1 MRGGRRTYSA
11 ARGRQGVRAALTD
24 RSATHHIC
32 PRRRRS
38 SRALFPRTWSHQA
51 RGGRHV
57 ASRFGR
63 VRGVRVAAR
72 PPGGGTTHRYHRGRW
87 VPALHRL
94 RQQPEHQQHARLR
107 RTPRRVPHP
116 PRLGRGRGLHDVH
129 RLGTEP
135 RRQAHPVTS
144 LRRLQPPRRRP
155 GRHRDRHRLR
165 AQQVLRRHQLHRQRR
180 RRPRGRALPLPR
192 SARPAPRRQRGLHA
206 VPREQEPQRL
216 VQRQPRPAARRQC
229 HAQCDEEMRR
239 CRMRSSSTVWLTVA
253 VGCSA
258 LLSGCGGKDSTGP
271 VTPKAVAVVSGNGQT
286 GPGGDDLPDSLRVVV
301 TGSNNQ
307 PMAGV
312 SVTWAA
318 GGASVSPLTNRTDA
332 NGQSAARLSLGA
344 VGPVLV
350 TASVA
355 GLASA
360 TFTATAVDP
369 CTWLHVFGVGQT
381 VNGILRQYDCVSNL
395 YFIDY
400 YDLPVSGQQTLAVTM
415 VSNTFDTWLDVWKL
429 AGPYVGAND
438 DDMLSTNSL
447 FKVVA
452 AGGEYVIGANT
463 YNAGDTGPYTLHA
476 TTTSPSEEHCEE
488 VWLTRG

>member
-1 MRGGRRTYSA
+1 M
-11 ARGRQGVRAALTD
+11 
-24 RSATHHIC
+24 RSASI
-32 PRRRRS
+32 
-38 SRALFPRTWSHQA
+38 
-51 RGGRHV
+51 
-57 ASRFGR
+57 
-63 VRGVRVAAR
+63 
-72 PPGGGTTHRYHRGRW
+72 
-87 VPALHRL
+87 
-94 RQQPEHQQHARLR
+94 
-107 RTPRRVPHP
+107 
-116 PRLGRGRGLHDVH
+116 
-129 RLGTEP
+129 
-135 RRQAHPVTS
+135 
-144 LRRLQPPRRRP
+144 
-155 GRHRDRHRLR
+155 
-165 AQQVLRRHQLHRQRR
+165 
-180 RRPRGRALPLPR
+180 
-192 SARPAPRRQRGLHA
+192 
-206 VPREQEPQRL
+206 
-216 VQRQPRPAARRQC
+216 
-229 HAQCDEEMRR
+229 
-239 CRMRSSSTVWLTVA
+239 VWLTVA
-253 VGCSA
+253 VGGSA

-271 VTPKAVAVVSGNGQT
+271 ITPKAVAVVSGNGQT

-318 GGASVSPLTNRTDA
+318 GGATISPLTSTTDA

-415 VSNTFDTWLDVWKL
+415 VSNTFDTWLDVWKFT
-429 AGPYVGAND
+429 GPYVGAND
-438 DDMLSTNSL
+438 DDTLSTNSL

-463 YNAGDTGPYTLHA
+463 YNPGDTGPYTLHA

-488 VWLTRG
+488 VWLTRGVTMGQTLSTTDCAATGPTYSDVFWLVLYVGESLDVTATTTAFDGMLQLYQLHRLNPPSLVASDDSVGGSIHLTYTADSSKVYELVATTMTPGGQGAYTLALAAPAASAAAATGPRILASPGWFSKLSRRSLKR

>member
-1 MRGGRRTYSA
+1 
-11 ARGRQGVRAALTD
+11 
-24 RSATHHIC
+24 
-32 PRRRRS
+32 
-38 SRALFPRTWSHQA
+38 
-51 RGGRHV
+51 
-57 ASRFGR
+57 
-63 VRGVRVAAR
+63 
-72 PPGGGTTHRYHRGRW
+72 
-87 VPALHRL
+87 
-94 RQQPEHQQHARLR
+94 
-107 RTPRRVPHP
+107 
-116 PRLGRGRGLHDVH
+116 
-129 RLGTEP
+129 
-135 RRQAHPVTS
+135 
-144 LRRLQPPRRRP
+144 
-155 GRHRDRHRLR
+155 
-165 AQQVLRRHQLHRQRR
+165 
-180 RRPRGRALPLPR
+180 
-192 SARPAPRRQRGLHA
+192 
-206 VPREQEPQRL
+206 
-216 VQRQPRPAARRQC
+216 
-229 HAQCDEEMRR
+229 
-239 CRMRSSSTVWLTVA
+239 MRSSSTVWLTVA

-318 GGASVSPLTNRTDA
+318 GGATISPLT
-332 NGQSAARLSLGA
+332 
-344 VGPVLV
+344 PVLV

-381 VNGILRQYDCVSNL
+381 VNGILRQYDCMSNG

-415 VSNTFDTWLDVWKL
+415 VSNTFDTWLDVWKFT
-429 AGPYVGAND
+429 GPYVGAND
-438 DDMLSTNSL
+438 DDTLSTNSL
-447 FKVVA
+447 FKFVA

-463 YNAGDTGPYTLHA
+463 FFSGDTGPYTLHA

-488 VWLTRG
+488 VWLTRGVTMGQTLSTTDCAGTGPTYSDVFWLVLYVGESLDVTATTTAFDGMLQLYQPHYPNPPTLVASDDSTGNGIHLTYTADSSKVYQLVATTMTPGGQGAYTLALAAPAASAAAATGPRMLASPGLFSKVPRRSLKR